1 MNEQGITDHIAET
14 RLFAYLDGALSQVEN
29 AVVDE
34 HLERCAT
41 CQAQLREIQT
51 FFSVIEDLPDAA
63 LKVDLAPVVI
73 ASIIS
78 QERSWLSGQWLAVLQ
93 VAIAA
98 GVLVYSGPRLL
109 AGNWTA
115 PISVY
120 SSLFERWFVNFLESA
135 LVTWTTWSIWAD
147 NMLIQARELLQRPT
161 PSLLPG
167 FEILP
172 WAIALGLFWLLVN
185 GFLLRPGDGGSP
197 TRQNS
202 RTLEHRK

>member
-1 MNEQGITDHIAET
+1 MNEQGIKDHIADT
-14 RLFAYLDGALSQVEN
+14 RMFAYLDGALSQVEN
-29 AVVDE
+29 SVVE
-34 HLERCAT
+34 AHLDRCPT
-41 CQAQLREIQT
+41 CRAQLREIQE

-63 LKVDLAPVVI
+63 LQLDLAPVVI
-73 ASIIS
+73 ASIRS
-78 QERSWLSGQWLAVLQ
+78 QERSWLSGLWLAVLQ

-120 SSLFERWFVNFLESA
+120 PSLFERWLDEFFESA

-147 NMLIQARELLQRPT
+147 TLLIQAREQLQRPT
-161 PSLLPG
+161 LSLLPG

-185 GFLLRPGDGGSP
+185 GFLLRPGDGSSP
-197 TRQNS
+197 TRQNN
-202 RTLEHRK
+202 RTLEHKN